1 MRVESAVE
9 AHGQR
14 AHTLPKSM
22 LQVMNVGTTGQPT
35 DRLAKTIGIVVQQ
48 G

>member
-1 MRVESAVE
+1 MRIESAVE

-22 LQVMNVGTTGQPT
+22 LQVMNVGAIWQP
-35 DRLAKTIGIVVQQ
+35 A
-48 G
+48 